1 MNKLT
6 DFMTKR
12 KKDNRQS
19 LIIDNFNYQTTISQE
34 ELNFVE
40 PAILPK
46 KPQTK
51 SLSEQD
57 KIESFSEDSFED
69 QMAEPWKINNDV
81 NINSVYSD
89 DLYTDESVK
98 SSIVNKNIKKFE
110 QPKQKQKSKNVNVN
124 HDCYK
129 CKNGGNKN
137 DPFMILNCGHIF
149 HIGCLV
155 EIHFDEF
162 TNCGGIIDEKFINNC
177 ICMVCE
183 EPMEVEDILHMHNK
197 FTKSTKEQ
205 LKYQTDSINVL
216 DKQLTKLKDEMRIQ
230 LEYKQRLEDKRSKSK
245 QITITLNN
253 LL

>member
-6 DFMTKR
+6 DFITKR
-12 KKDNRQS
+12 KNDNKHS
-19 LIIDNFNYQTTISQE
+19 FIIDNFNNGEISKRISLYLIEQNLIEQE
-34 ELNFVE
+34 L
-40 PAILPK
+40 I
-46 KPQTK
+46 
-51 SLSEQD
+51 EQD
-57 KIESFSEDSFED
+57 KIESFSEYSLED
-69 QMAEPWKINNDV
+69 QMAEPWKINDV
-81 NINSVYSD
+81 NINSD
-89 DLYTDESVK
+89 SVEP
-98 SSIVNKNIKKFE
+98 SIVNKNIKKFE
-110 QPKQKQKSKNVNVN
+110 QPKQKSKNVNVNHVNHDNHDNHVN

-155 EIHFDEF
+155 EIHFDAF

-216 DKQLTKLKDEMRIQ
+216 DKQLTKLKD
-230 LEYKQRLEDKRSKSK
+230 
-245 QITITLNN
+245 
-253 LL
+253 